1 MQAPWKDQSPM
12 KTITLSLASS
22 ALVLGLSLT
31 PLLAAPAAQ
40 GAPVIEGKDRPIL
53 LQRMVVTATPLPD

>member
-1 MQAPWKDQSPM
+1 M
-12 KTITLSLASS
+12 KTIALSLASS

-40 GAPVIEGKDRPIL
+40 GAAVIEGKNRPIL